1 MATQSISSKLVLL
14 CALMVCILS
23 CVTHALAA
31 TTLDASFKPVLSRAG
46 QITGIVPLAN
56 SKVLVVGNFS
66 SISGV
71 ACKNIARLNADGSV
85 DTGFQLDSRI
95 PADMIYAAAVQ
106 SDGKILIGG
115 QITVYGTTESQ
126 NYLFRLSSDGAWD
139 TVFKAGG
146 YVYGNPGTT
155 YGLDNAVRAITV
167 DGNGKILV
175 GGDFTAPR
183 SHIAR
188 LNADGSEDTSF
199 NPGSG
204 ADATVT
210 HIALQS
216 TGHIIIGGGF
226 ETVNGT
232 AKAKVAR
239 LSSTGALDAAFG
251 TGLYGGSLQ
260 ALAVQADNK
269 VLLGGSFFGL
279 NGTYDLPKLIRTSA
293 EGVLD
298 ETFTQ
303 RVSYYDNQ
311 GEIQYTA
318 AANYFQAITSL
329 LALPDKIV
337 VGGWYSSIINGN
349 TPLYHD
355 ARIFILEAGDGAYRS
370 LLTFKSGPTNTEG
383 STHSDVFALAGR
395 SDGQPLAGGSFT
407 QNYSNED
414 YYYGLC
420 LFSNT
425 TWQPVSTYKPVV
437 GGQADVRT
445 LTLQGDGKLIAG
457 GSFYLVNSVAK
468 NGVARFSTSGTLDT
482 TLSVPVTAGG
492 VVTGVLVRSDGKLVM
507 GGSFNDIADQ
517 TYKDLALMSTTGT
530 LEASAYAGGINALA
544 LYPGD
549 KVLTALYHS
558 PGVRR
563 LNADLSIED
572 TATFNPGSG
581 ITNQQVAPFYD
592 FDRVNAVAVQTDG
605 KILVAGSF
613 FSFSGVSVQ
622 NILRLNSDGSIDN
635 TFVSPAFTA
644 YYGRSEVFAIAVQ
657 PDNKILLA
665 GCFAT
670 VGGVAS
676 PTVVRLN
683 SNGSVDS
690 TFQTPF
696 ANQGSTAYA
705 LALQP
710 DGRILVGGG
719 MQIVEGESIYNSLVR
734 LHPNGSRDSTFNS
747 SVTGIVKS
755 ILTDGIQLLVGG
767 TIEAVNGSA
776 RQGLA
781 RFTTTPEY
789 LLTVTRSSV
798 AGGGITASTGTLGW
812 SGTVGMAAYDS
823 GTSVILTA
831 EAASGYV
838 FNGWSGEGCSGT
850 GSCTVTM
857 SAARSVTATFAAVPQ
872 VTLTVT
878 LSGSGAGSVI
888 STPAGID
895 CPASSC
901 SGQFNSGSTVTLTA
915 VPNAISTL
923 VGWVGCQTTDGTV
936 CGTIMNVAREVR
948 ADFGLVKAQ
957 VNGVGYS
964 TLFEAYILAP
974 SGAQILLLDGNLAES
989 LTVEKSIALKGGY
1002 NATFSG
1008 LTGLFSNLT
1017 APLVI
1022 SSGTLTVDRITVK

>member
-1 MATQSISSKLVLL
+1 MATRSIPGKLIML
-14 CALMVCILS
+14 CALMVCIIS
-23 CVTHALAA
+23 YVTQAAA
-31 TTLDASFKPVLSRAG
+31 TVTLDAGFKPVLATAG
-46 QITGIVPLAN
+46 RITGIVPLAN
-56 SKVLVVGNFS
+56 SKVLVIGNFS

-106 SDGKILIGG
+106 TDGKILIGG
-115 QITVYGTTESQ
+115 QISVYGATESQ
-126 NYLFRLSSDGAWD
+126 NYLFRLSSDGVWD
-139 TVFKAGG
+139 TTFKPGR
-146 YVYGNPGTT
+146 YVYTPGTT

-188 LNADGSEDTSF
+188 LNADGSEDISF

-204 ADATVT
+204 ADDTVT

-216 TGHIIIGGGF
+216 TGHIIIGGSF
-226 ETVNGT
+226 TTVNGT
-232 AKAKVAR
+232 AKAMVAR

-279 NGTYDLPKLIRTSA
+279 NGTYDLPKLIRTSDS
-293 EGVLD
+293 GVLD
-298 ETFTQ
+298 ESFTQ
-303 RVSYYDNQ
+303 LTPNTSGGDSL
-311 GEIQYTA
+311 A
-318 AANYFQAITSL
+318 ATYFQAITSL
-329 LALPDKIV
+329 LALPDRIV
-337 VGGWYSSIINGN
+337 VGGWYSSTIEGI

-355 ARIFILEAGDGAYRS
+355 ARIFVLEAGNGAYVS
-370 LLTFKSGPTNTEG
+370 SLTFKSGPTNTEG
-383 STHSDVFALAGR
+383 STHSDVFALGKR
-395 SDGQPLAGGSFT
+395 SDDQPLAGGSFV
-407 QNYSNED
+407 QED
-414 YYYGLC
+414 YTDTYYYGLC
-420 LFSNT
+420 LISNT
-425 TWQPVSTYKPVV
+425 TWQPVSTFKPVV
-437 GGQADVRT
+437 GGQADVKS
-445 LTLQGDGKLIAG
+445 LALQGDGKLIAG
-457 GSFYLVNSVAK
+457 GNYYLANGVAK

-482 TLSVPVTAGG
+482 TLAIPEVKGG
-492 VVTGVLVRSDGKLVM
+492 MVNGVLIRSDGKLVM
-507 GGSFNDIADQ
+507 GGSFYNITQDYQDV
-517 TYKDLALMSTTGT
+517 ALMSTTGT

-563 LNADLSIED
+563 LNADLTIED

-581 ITNQQVAPFYD
+581 ITNSQVAPFYD
-592 FDRVNAVAVQTDG
+592 FDRVNSVAVQPNG
-605 KILVAGSF
+605 RILIGGSF
-613 FSFSGVSVQ
+613 YSFSGTSVQ
-622 NILRLNSDGSIDN
+622 NILRLNTDGSIDSSF
-635 TFVSPAFTA
+635 TTPAFTVFN
-644 YYGRSEVFAIAVQ
+644 GRSEIFAIALQ
-657 PDNKILLA
+657 ADGKILLA
-665 GCFAT
+665 GRFST
-670 VGGVAS
+670 VGGVAR
-676 PTVVRLN
+676 PTLVRLN
-683 SNGSVDS
+683 ADGSVDS

-696 ANQGSTAYA
+696 QNQGSTAYA

-710 DGRILVGGG
+710 DGRILVGGS

-755 ILTDGIQLLVGG
+755 IITNGIQLLVGG
-767 TIEAVNGSA
+767 TIEAVDGSA

-781 RFTTTPEY
+781 RFSMTPEY
-789 LLTVTRSSV
+789 LLTVTKSIA
-798 AGGGITASTGTLGW
+798 AGGSVSPNSGTLGW
-812 SGTVGMAAYDS
+812 SGAVGMAAYDS

-838 FNGWSGEGCSGT
+838 FSGWSGGGCSGT
-850 GSCTVTM
+850 GSCNVTM
-857 SAARSVTATFAAVPQ
+857 STARTVTATFTAVPQ
-872 VTLTVT
+872 ETLTVT

-915 VPNAISTL
+915 VPDAISTL
-923 VGWVGCQTTDGTV
+923 VGWVGCQTTNGTV
-936 CGTIMNVAREVR
+936 CGAIMNVSREVR

-957 VNGVGYS
+957 VNGIGYS
-964 TLFEAYILAP
+964 TLLEAYIVAP

-989 LTVEKSIALKGGY
+989 LTVEKSVALKGGY